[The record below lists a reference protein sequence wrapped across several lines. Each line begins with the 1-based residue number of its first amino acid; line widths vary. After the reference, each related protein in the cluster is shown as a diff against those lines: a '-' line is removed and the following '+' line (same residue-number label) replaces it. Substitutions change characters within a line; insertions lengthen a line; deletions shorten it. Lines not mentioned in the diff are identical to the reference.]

1 MQNIKTIPQLAVQN
15 LPADLESK
23 ADADEVVLL
32 TGNQTVEGNKN
43 LTETPVIQLWNADIN
58 PTANQTIVFSINSVG
73 NFELYKN
80 KTGSNGSNP
89 PDQDGTNWEFI
100 SICQGSR
107 AYVQEFE
114 PSESPVS
121 SVTLTEGVC
130 YNADFMTVAVDHII
144 LDPSAYT
151 LGINGTTITFVE
163 PVEAGLTITVRW
175 FT

>member
-58 PTANQTIVFSINSVG
+58 PTANQTIVFSINSLG
-73 NFELYKN
+73 TFELYKN
-80 KTGSNGSNP
+80 KTGNNGSNP
-89 PDQDGTNWEFI
+89 PAQDGTNWEFI
-100 SICQGSR
+100 STCQGSR
-107 AYVQEFE
+107 AYVQEFAA
-114 PSESPVS
+114 SESPVS

-130 YNADFMTVAVDHII
+130 YNADFMTVAVDHTI

-151 LGINGTTITFVE
+151 LGINGTTITFDE
-163 PVEAGLTITVRW
+163 PVQAGLTITVRW